1 MWREQSIDYFILS
14 YFIRSKVDQSDG
26 LLKRLQWILRA
37 SDDYSY
43 VIVQI
48 K

>member
-14 YFIRSKVDQSDG
+14 YFIRSQVDQSDG